1 MATRRRSA
9 ATASDTVTNELLD
22 SISRAYK
29 EGGKP
34 VVYCVIRKVAPSGM
48 SREIGFFV
56 FTKTGPHWLNYYISE
71 LLGLR
76 RGKNDG
82 LVVSGAGMDMGFHV
96 VSAVSSKLFGNDYTL
111 KSVWI

>member
-1 MATRRRSA
+1 MASRRPV
-9 ATASDTVTNELLD
+9 ATDPTIANELRD
-22 SISRAYK
+22 SLSRAYK

-34 VVYCVIRKVAPSGM
+34 VVFCVLRKASASGM

-71 LLGLR
+71 LIGLR

-82 LVVSGAGMDMGFHV
+82 LIVSGAGMDMGFHI
-96 VSAVSSKLFGNDYTL
+96 VSAVSRKLFDDDYSL

>member
-1 MATRRRSA
+1 MASRRRP
-9 ATASDTVTNELLD
+9 TAVDSSITNELRD
-22 SISRAYK
+22 SLSKAYK

-34 VVYCVIRKVAPSGM
+34 VVYCVIRKVAASGM

-96 VSAVSSKLFGNDYTL
+96 VSAVSSKLFGDDYSL